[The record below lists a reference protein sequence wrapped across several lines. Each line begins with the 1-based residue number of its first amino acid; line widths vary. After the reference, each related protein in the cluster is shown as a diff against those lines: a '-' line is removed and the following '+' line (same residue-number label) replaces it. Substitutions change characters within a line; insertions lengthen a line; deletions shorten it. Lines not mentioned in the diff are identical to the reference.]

1 MPSPVLSTLESKAG
15 GRILIVDDDPMN
27 LQIVTSVLS
36 MSGFLVDSALDGR
49 QALPKMED
57 LQPDAVLLDLM
68 MPGRD
73 GFELCRLIRVNPRF
87 AFTSVIIV
95 TGLQDIDAR
104 QRGLQCG
111 ATDYICKP
119 WKPEDLVLRVRN
131 AVEMKRAAEE
141 LDLAYREIDKLRDQV
156 RELREKVEE
165 DGRRLALPN

>member
-1 MPSPVLSTLESKAG
+1 MG

-27 LQIVTSVLS
+27 IQIVTSVLS
-36 MSGFLVDSALDGR
+36 ISGFLVDSAMDGR

-73 GFELCRLIRVNPRF
+73 GFELCRLIRVNPRL
-87 AFTSVIIV
+87 AKTSVIIV
-95 TGLQDIDAR
+95 TGLQDIEAR

-111 ATDYICKP
+111 ATDYVCKP

-141 LDLAYREIDKLRDQV
+141 LDLAYKEIDKLRDQV
-156 RELREKVEE
+156 ADLNRQLEE
-165 DGRRLALPN
+165 SPGDRVVLPR